1 MHPWEGDLL
10 GARRRIPGSTSR
22 TVSTAANSYP
32 RRLPVLWDVAKNFSA
47 VFADP
52 KTLFGIKLGLAGLLS
67 VYLSQLIRLGHANW
81 ALFTVLVLAPAQY
94 VGAIAQ
100 RSVARVVGTIIG
112 GLVGVWLVGNY
123 EQDRLF
129 FQFFTFGYL
138 WLCMYMY
145 GGTFFPYAFFLCAN
159 TLVTVSASGIFDP
172 NDAWSVG
179 IARTLEILTGVVAVI
194 VVSHLV
200 WPRFA
205 RHEFLALVK
214 SVLGN
219 VGKLIELRR
228 TSPARIRPGGS
239 VAGGPA
245 LGAKPRDEVQ
255 STLLAIRGQSLR
267 LRALLQNGANES
279 LYFRRHLPSYTTAIV
294 SLTHLFQATLESF
307 RQQKGDPQYLGDIGP
322 ELSAVYEAIELE
334 LQMLAGA
341 VGSGREIKNDRLQT
355 KLQALEV
362 RIQNLL
368 TRGAARNYSLED
380 VLDLANHQAALLTI
394 YDEVVRLRAIVASL
408 PLPGDPPTRDR
419 PPAFHWPRISL
430 SRLRD
435 GVKPAIAGTT
445 ALLICQWFNPPGAAG
460 IPLAALALTFYNKNF
475 IGGKADRGALQRAF
489 QVSVGGL
496 FFVILVFWI
505 SPALS
510 NSGMMNLF
518 LFAELFAFGY
528 WSAALGGQNIH
539 AGAVMFFIIAT
550 VGLNAEKPV
559 AVQTVFNSY
568 FGVVLPIFIAAIV
581 GRLFWPVLPEA
592 ELRKRFIDFFS
603 ISSNFLTKPPGHGD
617 EVLSERLTLIPI
629 ESASWAKGLKGRHCP
644 GIEVE
649 KIVALTLTMRRLALR
664 LSARAHARS
673 PALPEEIA
681 RLIHPVV
688 EKAKENFRMTSD
700 ALMQVFREGSTR
712 VPVPS
717 TRAARESFRN
727 ALQEV
732 RNQNL
737 LIGQSLE
744 AVRSYLSLAH
754 RLDVIADDLET
765 CHDQTVS
772 LALER
777 YWDDYSL

>member
-1 MHPWEGDLL
+1 M
-10 GARRRIPGSTSR
+10 
-22 TVSTAANSYP
+22 VSTAVNSYP
-32 RRLPVLWDVAKNFSA
+32 RRLPNFWGVAQNFAA

-52 KTLFGIKLGLAGLLS
+52 KALFGIKLGLAGLLS

-112 GLVGVWLVGNY
+112 GFVGVWLVGNY

-129 FQFFTFGYL
+129 FLLFTFGYL

-145 GGTFFPYAFFLCAN
+145 GGTFFPYSFFLCAN
-159 TLVTVSASGIFDP
+159 TLITVSASGIFDP
-172 NDAWSVG
+172 INAWNVG
-179 IARTLEILTGVVAVI
+179 IARTLEILTGVVSII
-194 VVSHLV
+194 VVSHLL

-205 RHEFLALVK
+205 RQEFLGLAK
-214 SVLGN
+214 STLGN
-219 VGKLIELRR
+219 LSSLRR
-228 TSPARIRPGGS
+228 RSPTLRG
-239 VAGGPA
+239 
-245 LGAKPRDEVQ
+245 KPRDEVE
-255 STLLAIRGQSLR
+255 SILLGIRAQSLR

-279 LYFRRHLPSYTTAIV
+279 LYFQRNLPKYTTAVV
-294 SLTHLFQATLESF
+294 SLTNLFQASLESF
-307 RQQKGDPQYLGDIGP
+307 RQQKGDLQYLADIGP
-322 ELSAVYEAIELE
+322 ELSAVYDAIELE
-334 LQMLAGA
+334 LEMLAGA
-341 VGSGREIKNDRLQT
+341 VGSGKQIKSDRLET
-355 KLQALEV
+355 TLQAVEL
-362 RIQNLL
+362 RIQDLL
-368 TRGAARNYSLED
+368 TSGAARNYSLDD

-394 YDEVVRLRAIVASL
+394 YDEVLRLRAIVANL
-408 PLPGDPPTRDR
+408 PLPGDPPTRER
-419 PPAFHWPRISL
+419 PPEFHWPKISL

-435 GVKPAIAGTT
+435 GVKPAIAGTA
-445 ALLICQWFNPPGAAG
+445 ALLICQWFNPPGAPG

-489 QVSVGGL
+489 QISLGGL

-510 NSGMMNLF
+510 NYGMMNLF
-518 LFAELFAFGY
+518 LFVQLFAFGY
-528 WSAALGGQNIH
+528 WAAALGGQNIH

-550 VGLNAEKPV
+550 VGLDAEKPV

-603 ISSNFLTKPPGHGD
+603 ICSNFLTKQPGHGND
-617 EVLSERLTLIPI
+617 ALSDRLTLIPI
-629 ESASWAKGLKGRHCP
+629 ESVSWAKGLKGRHCP
-644 GIEVE
+644 DSEVE
-649 KIVALTLTMRRLALR
+649 KILALTLTMRRLALR
-664 LSARAHARS
+664 LSARAHS
-673 PALPEEIA
+673 QPPPIPESIA
-681 RLIHPVV
+681 RLIDPAI
-688 EKAKENFRMTSD
+688 EKAREDFRMIAD
-700 ALMQVFREGSTR
+700 ALTRVFREGSTR

-717 TRAARESFRN
+717 TKAARENFRN

-732 RNQNL
+732 RSQNL
-737 LIGQSLE
+737 LAGQSLE
-744 AVRSYLSLAH
+744 PVRSYLALAH

-765 CHDQTVS
+765 CRDQTLS
-772 LALER
+772 LTLEC